1 MSRSQIKRQYGQY
14 SKIRV
19 NEKAPLRNTILN
31 FVGNRF
37 ITDDEMQSQLTKMS
51 EEIGK
56 EFDQRT
62 WFKNNKRYFESFEN
76 RGQLVWTLSK
86 YGKRVFEFINKPKQ
100 NIIMENKSIGLFKS
114 SFLNESR
121 INEAFATL
129 EMGDTLEKILAD
141 YTEGG
146 EDEGVDI
153 KVMTKCF
160 NNIAKLL
167 KGNLKTISST
177 MEEGDY
183 EFSQALNQGLK
194 KRVDAGDTNIER
206 TGETSINSPFDSSN
220 SVVYVTAYL
229 IKDANVTC
237 ACWNYGDDFATFD
250 HVAYPK
256 NDGKKLLA
264 WVNKNMTEDDMDF

>member
-1 MSRSQIKRQYGQY
+1 
-14 SKIRV
+14 
-19 NEKAPLRNTILN
+19 
-31 FVGNRF
+31 
-37 ITDDEMQSQLTKMS
+37 
-51 EEIGK
+51 
-56 EFDQRT
+56 
-62 WFKNNKRYFESFEN
+62 
-76 RGQLVWTLSK
+76 
-86 YGKRVFEFINKPKQ
+86 
-100 NIIMENKSIGLFKS
+100 
-114 SFLNESR
+114 
-121 INEAFATL
+121 
-129 EMGDTLEKILAD
+129 
-141 YTEGG
+141 
-146 EDEGVDI
+146 
-153 KVMTKCF
+153 
-160 NNIAKLL
+160 
-167 KGNLKTISST
+167 